1 MSPLKTIDPATLLD
15 MITEGVVLIQEDGRI
30 AFVNYS
36 FAEICGIADHT
47 LIGLRFSE
55 FVAPQDKQ
63 RMHHF
68 FQELIQSPDPVNDR
82 TECSFM
88 NRSGTEYLL
97 EINARNLSHDNAQNI
112 LATVSDI
119 TERRR
124 TRNKLK
130 RLLDL
135 IPEVVLTTSPE
146 DSARVINISNA
157 TEKLCAIPSEEF
169 TSGSFHIF
177 DIVHPDDHDAVVCFY
192 NDIIDKEFNSLEYRI
207 ISADGQTKWVNDS
220 AEVIYKKGGR
230 GKIENILHFIRD
242 VTERKMHMQ
251 QLTSAMDNLKV
262 SEKRYRNIIETAT
275 DAIFIVTPE
284 GRFLQINPAGIK
296 LFGFTD
302 LEQALAANINDH
314 YLDLKQRAH
323 VVHQIKADGDITDYP
338 IQIKTVSGKI
348 RQVTITAGAKK
359 NKDTGDLESYQAII
373 HDITVTLHKKE
384 IETYR
389 RTMKGLADSIN
400 NLAQTYFSFI
410 GLMNENLSDLKQNPK
425 HLDTALEELL
435 SDINSF
441 RKSLERLARLGK
453 IAKDAYAK
461 PPEISGDGASNE
473 GMYYFDTRQPF
484 I

>member
-1 MSPLKTIDPATLLD
+1 MSPLKKFDTAVLLD
-15 MITEGVVLIQEDGRI
+15 MITEGVVLIQKNGRI
-30 AFVNYS
+30 TFANNS
-36 FAEICGIADHT
+36 FAELSGVDNHSLT
-47 LIGLRFSE
+47 NMLFTE
-55 FVAPQDKQ
+55 FVARQDKQ
-63 RMHHF
+63 RVARFF
-68 FQELIQSPDPVNDR
+68 FQLIQSSGSIKDT
-82 TECSFM
+82 TEFSFK
-88 NRSGTEYLL
+88 NRSGTEYLV
-97 EINARNLSHDNAQNI
+97 EMNARTLTHDNKNSI
-112 LATVSDI
+112 LASVSDI
-119 TERRR
+119 TERRK

-130 RLLDL
+130 KLLDL

-146 DSARVINISNA
+146 DITRIVNISNA

-169 TSGSFHIF
+169 ISGAFHIF
-177 DIVHPDDHDAVVCFY
+177 DIVHPDDYDAVVHFY
-192 NDIIDKEFNSLEYRI
+192 NDIIDKEFDSLEYRI

-220 AEVIYKKGGR
+220 AEVIYKIGGR

-251 QLTSAMDNLKV
+251 QLTSALDKLRV

-284 GRFLQINPAGIK
+284 GRFQQINPAGIK

-314 YLDLKQRAH
+314 YLDLKQRAY
-323 VVHQIKADGDITDYP
+323 VIRQIKTDGEITDYP
-338 IQIKTVSGKI
+338 IRIKTVSGKI
-348 RQVTITAGAKK
+348 REVTITAGAKK
-359 NKDTGDLESYQAII
+359 DWDTGDLESYQAII

-410 GLMNENLSDLKQNPK
+410 GLMKENLSDLKQDPK
-425 HLDTALEELL
+425 HLDTALEELMA
-435 SDINSF
+435 DINVF

-453 IAKDAYAK
+453 IARDAYAT
-461 PPEISGDGASNE
+461 PPDISEDGSSNE
-473 GMYYFDTRQPF
+473 GMYYFDTR
-484 I
+484 

>member
-15 MITEGVVLIQEDGRI
+15 MITEGVVLIQQDGRI
-30 AFVNYS
+30 AFVNNS
-36 FAEICGIADHT
+36 FAEICGVADHT
-47 LIGLRFSE
+47 LNGLRFSE

-63 RMHHF
+63 RMNHF
-68 FQELIQSPDPVNDR
+68 FQELIQSSGPVSDR
-82 TECSFM
+82 TECSFV

-97 EINARNLSHDNAQNI
+97 EINARNLTHDNAQNI

-124 TRNKLK
+124 TRNNLK
-130 RLLDL
+130 KLLDL

-146 DSARVINISNA
+146 DITRIVNISNA

-169 TSGSFHIF
+169 ISGAFHIF
-177 DIVHPDDHDAVVCFY
+177 DIVHLDDYDAVIRFY
-192 NDIIDKEFNSLEYRI
+192 NDIIDKEFDSLEYRI

-242 VTERKMHMQ
+242 VTERKIHMQ
-251 QLTSAMDNLKV
+251 QLTSALDKLRI
-262 SEKRYRNIIETAT
+262 SESRYRNMIETAT

-284 GRFLQINPAGIK
+284 GGFQQINPAGIK

-302 LEQALAANINDH
+302 LEQALAANINDY
-314 YLDLKQRAH
+314 YLDLKQRAY
-323 VVHQIKADGDITDYP
+323 VIRQIKTDGEITDYP
-338 IQIKTVSGKI
+338 IRIKTVSGKI
-348 RQVTITAGAKK
+348 REVTITAGAKK
-359 NKDTGDLESYQAII
+359 DRDTGDLESYQAII

-410 GLMNENLSDLKQNPK
+410 GLMKENLSDLKQDPK
-425 HLDTALEELL
+425 HLDTALEELMA
-435 SDINSF
+435 DINVF

-453 IAKDAYAK
+453 IARDAYAT
-461 PPEISGDGASNE
+461 PPDISEDGSSNE
-473 GMYYFDTRQPF
+473 GMYYFDTR
-484 I
+484 